1 MIVARLRAKGKPL
14 ADHKSG
20 SGYAGGTVGLVSTYR
35 SLQCRRSR
43 SVLCVASGLVPRRSS
58 LLFSFFL
65 FSSLFFSFLL
75 ISHPSLAVLFRPAR
89 YGCHAVAMRL
99 PNASTEKSLQAP
111 ARVLC

>member
-1 MIVARLRAKGKPL
+1 MLVARSAWSQHT
-14 ADHKSG
+14 DHCSAAAHAL
-20 SGYAGGTVGLVSTYR
+20 SCAWRLVSFR
-35 SLQCRRSR
+35 AALRCFSLF
-43 SVLCVASGLVPRRSS
+43 
-58 LLFSFFL
+58 FSFLL